1 MILDIPTLSVSS
13 YLKQRKIY
21 QKAAR
26 YLNTIEKPDTG
37 NRAKPMFS
45 PNMRCEKIQY
55 ILYKY

>member
-1 MILDIPTLSVSS
+1 MILDIPTLSVTL

-37 NRAKPMFS
+37 NKDRFLFS
-45 PNMRCEKIQY
+45 PN
-55 ILYKY
+55 